1 MERNFEPNRKDK
13 LQPHPAAPKKLG
25 WRSSFL
31 LLPFAALLWS
41 APAHAARLEF
51 WRFDTNQNRLEF
63 TTDEGV
69 QPRAQLVSDPTR
81 LVIDLPGI
89 TLGRPAF
96 TQPYAGAVRSVRVG
110 QFERGVT
117 RIVVELAPGYTID
130 PTQVKFRGITAQQW
144 SVQLPTPQLVN
155 AQNSNEVVV
164 PTESP
169 NPLFRNTPRPLP
181 VPAAP
186 SAESPNP
193 LFRNTPRPLPVP
205 AAPIVKPP
213 NPSPS
218 PTPQGKTVVV
228 IDPGHGGPDAG
239 AVGIGGLQ
247 EKAVVMDISQQV
259 AAILEQNGIQAV
271 LSRSADIDLDLEP
284 RVALAEQIHANLF
297 VSIHANSISMSRPD
311 ISGLETYYYNS
322 GYNLAQ
328 TIHRSVLEGTGI
340 QDRDVRQARFY
351 VLRKTSMPS
360 VLVEVGFVTGRDD
373 AAKLSTPA
381 YRRRM
386 AESIAQGVLR
396 YLGKQASR

>member
-1 MERNFEPNRKDK
+1 MERNFELNHKDG

-25 WRSSFL
+25 WRSSCF
-31 LLPFAALLWS
+31 LLPFAVLLWT

-69 QPRAQLVSDPTR
+69 QPRAQLVTDPTR

-110 QFERGVT
+110 QFERGIT

-155 AQNSNEVVV
+155 AQNANEVVV

-186 SAESPNP
+186 
-193 LFRNTPRPLPVP
+193 
-205 AAPIVKPP
+205 IVKPP
-213 NPSPS
+213 INPSPS
-218 PTPQGKTVVV
+218 PIPQGKTVVV
-228 IDPGHGGPDAG
+228 IDPGHGGPDPG

-284 RVALAEQIHANLF
+284 RVTLAERVRANVF